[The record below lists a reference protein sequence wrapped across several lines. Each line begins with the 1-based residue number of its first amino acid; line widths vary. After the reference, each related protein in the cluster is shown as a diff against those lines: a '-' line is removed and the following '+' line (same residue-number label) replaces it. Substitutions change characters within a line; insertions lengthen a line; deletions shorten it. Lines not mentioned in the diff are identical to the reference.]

1 MSYYFI
7 AQIEITDPA
16 VYQKYLDNAG
26 NVFRKFKGKYL
37 VLDDRP
43 TLLEG
48 TWDYTRT
55 VVIEFGSKEDFED
68 WYHSPEYGE
77 ILKFRL
83 EGSLTNAIAVRG
95 IGEKDGKS

>member
-7 AQIEITDPA
+7 AQIEITDPV
-16 VYQKYLDNAG
+16 VYQRYLDQAG
-26 NVFRKFKGKYL
+26 TVFGKFKGKYL

-48 TWDYTRT
+48 DWNYTRT
-55 VVIEFGSKEDFED
+55 VVIEFGSREDLED
-68 WYHSPEYGE
+68 WYHSPEYQE

-83 EGSLTNAIAVRG
+83 EGSHSNAIAASG
-95 IGEKDGKS
+95 IGEKKQ